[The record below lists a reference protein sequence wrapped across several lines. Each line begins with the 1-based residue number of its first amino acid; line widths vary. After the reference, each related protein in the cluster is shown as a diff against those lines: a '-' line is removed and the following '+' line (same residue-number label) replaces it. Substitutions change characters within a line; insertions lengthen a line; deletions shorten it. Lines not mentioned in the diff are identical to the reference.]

1 MYIHIYKAVTGLL
14 FILNR
19 NDIKPILLADG
30 PEVKNTN
37 SIEDNLRS
45 WCVTSVPW
53 FHFRITEGSLH
64 YLLVLITVC
73 PARIRSSIVHQ
84 DA

>member
-37 SIEDNLRS
+37 SIETIYG
-45 WCVTSVPW
+45 V
-53 FHFRITEGSLH
+53 G
-64 YLLVLITVC
+64 
-73 PARIRSSIVHQ
+73 A
-84 DA
+84 